1 MGPWVAGASVDSG
14 AEEVEKV
21 CEESSVGSV
30 STGLPVVPDASVV
43 DETSGSVTSGS
54 LVVAE
59 ASLVISVH

>member
-14 AEEVEKV
+14 AEKVKV